1 MIEVAVKQFES
12 LRNTCRQI
20 DDPRTPINIFHP
32 VENIIAISIA
42 AIIAGAEGPK
52 SIARWAQEK
61 REWLATWLDLPAGR
75 VPSRDCIRT
84 FFSRVEPS
92 AFQACF
98 VSWLKDLQEHG
109 VLSDDLSIVAIDGKT
124 LRHSYD
130 TAKEQRPLHIV
141 SAWVAENHISLGQV
155 ATEEKSNEITA
166 IPELLDQIDIQGA
179 VVTIDAM
186 GCQKEIA
193 RKIAKQQGKFVIA
206 VKGNQ
211 PTLFETIE
219 SFFERHWEAGD
230 WSTGHCHRH
239 HTSEQN
245 GTCQV
250 DRYYYAAPIPRQQAV
265 FADWPWV
272 KAIGMAISLRQQG
285 DEVTEEVRY
294 YILSDYFTG
303 KDFAR
308 GARRH
313 WSIENNCH
321 WQLDVLFG
329 EDASPVK
336 ERILGNNLSWL
347 RRVAISLL
355 KHHKSPDSLK
365 GKRQRAAWNENF
377 LAEVLQTTE

>member
-1 MIEVAVKQFES
+1 MEVTISQLSALKETCKQIE
-12 LRNTCRQI
+12 
-20 DDPRTPINIFHP
+20 DPRVPINIVHS
-32 VENIIAISIA
+32 VENILSICIAG
-42 AIIAGAEGPK
+42 IIAGAEGPK

-75 VPSRDCIRT
+75 VPSRDCIRI
-84 FFSRVEPS
+84 FFSRVEPA

-98 VSWLKDLQEHG
+98 FSWQKGLRKHSVVSED
-109 VLSDDLSIVAIDGKT
+109 VSIVAIDGKT

-141 SAWVAENHISLGQV
+141 SAWVAEDHISLGQV

-193 RKIAKQQGKFVIA
+193 RKIDKKEGGFIIA

-211 PTLFETIE
+211 PTLFQTIE
-219 SFFERHWEAGD
+219 SFFERHWDAGD
-230 WSTGHCHRH
+230 WSTGHCHRY
-239 HTSEQN
+239 HTSEQSGN
-245 GTCQV
+245 CQT
-250 DRYYYAAPIPRQQAV
+250 DRYYYAAPIPCHEAV
-265 FADWPWV
+265 FHDWPWV
-272 KAIGMAISLRQQG
+272 MAIGMAISLRQQG

-303 KDFAR
+303 KDFAH
-308 GARRH
+308 GVRRH
-313 WSIENNCH
+313 WSIENSCH

-355 KHHKSPDSLK
+355 KHHTFPDSLK
-365 GKRQRAAWNENF
+365 GKQQRAAWNENF
-377 LAEVLQTTE
+377 LAEVLQITV